1 MKGSIASPNTNLHT
15 IGSMDGDFNP
25 KNINLNNQ
33 RIHHQQSKEKKPRVQ
48 VPKIQFNNNFVKQHG
63 AGNDKRAL
71 ASNI

>member
-48 VPKIQFNNNFVKQHG
+48 VPKI
-63 AGNDKRAL
+63 
-71 ASNI
+71 